1 MILKMILKYLRLIIE
16 VQVYLLSWYIQ
27 MISMIM
33 IQFIQ
38 KNQILKLENF
48 KSYLAFVA
56 IKNGEHNGI
65 GYLTSN
71 FDLKLKKQIKLTD
84 LKSIIKSTSLKF
96 LNKK

>member
-1 MILKMILKYLRLIIE
+1 MLLKMILKYLRLIIE

-27 MISMIM
+27 MILDDNDSIYS
-33 IQFIQ
+33 
-38 KNQILKLENF
+38 KESNLKLENF

-71 FDLKLKKQIKLTD
+71 FDLEISKIFID
-84 LKSIIKSTSLKF
+84 LKDLKDLIKNYSL
-96 LNKK
+96 N